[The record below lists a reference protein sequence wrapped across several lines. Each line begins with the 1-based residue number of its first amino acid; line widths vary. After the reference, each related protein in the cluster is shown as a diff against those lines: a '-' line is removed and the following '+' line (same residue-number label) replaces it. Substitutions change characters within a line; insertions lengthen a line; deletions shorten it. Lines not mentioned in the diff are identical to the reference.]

1 MQIKYFPTVIILSA
15 FWLLLTKG
23 ELASL
28 IVGLFFVAL
37 AVFASYRLAQGT
49 EMTKASPQIEIRALP
64 KFLLFFLINSMKGG
78 LTTAKIA
85 FSPIESITPDLVH
98 YPIMHLKKGA
108 STHLFMNLISLLP
121 GSVSVIREPSGVLV
135 HVLNTGA
142 DTISELQKCEAA
154 VCSLF
159 GINIST
165 EKTN

>member
-1 MQIKYFPTVIILSA
+1 MQIKYFSTVIILSA

-28 IVGLFFVAL
+28 IVGFFFVAL
-37 AVFASYRLAQGT
+37 AVFASYRLAHGT
-49 EMTKASPQIEIRALP
+49 EMTRA
-64 KFLLFFLINSMKGG
+64 FFLINSMKGG

-85 FSPIESITPDLVH
+85 FSPIESIIPDLVH

-135 HVLNTGA
+135 HVLNTGV
-142 DTISELQKCEAA
+142 DTISELRKCEEA

-159 GINIST
+159 GINSST